1 MRCSVGKEAVVAE
14 DADGDEE
21 LRRKDEAVEEVRGP
35 VEEVVEAAVDPR
47 GRVLVRRV
55 EAASSSNNN
64 NKERELNV
72 KDSGML
78 NGYGNKYNLDSNG
91 KDSIKGVME
100 LVDSSKENA
109 FDADNEVT

>member
-55 EAASSSNNN
+55 EAASSSSND
-64 NKERELNV
+64 NKVRELNV

-78 NGYGNKYNLDSNG
+78 NGYGNKYNLDIND
-91 KDSIKGVME
+91 KDKIKGVME
-100 LVDSSKENA
+100 LVDSSKGSA
-109 FDADNEVT
+109 SSAVSEVT